1 MGPDDSETVGFID
14 VGTNSIHLL
23 VVRFYNGTA
32 GTPVFQDKETVRLGQ
47 SLYAE
52 GSISQEVIDKSAM
65 VLSRF
70 AGIARDMG
78 ADRVVAV
85 ATCAA
90 REASNSKELIR
101 ALSKD
106 VDVKVIPGT
115 EEARLIGL
123 GVFGTKGPSKRTVE
137 IDIGGGSTEIVLA
150 ENGENLF
157 IDSLCMG
164 AVRYAYGLGIDNT
177 KKIKD
182 DDYEIM
188 RRNVDASSM
197 YAVKKVREIGFENAV
212 GSSGTF
218 IALA

>member
-78 ADRVVAV
+78 PTGSWPWQNVP
-85 ATCAA
+85 
-90 REASNSKELIR
+90 
-101 ALSKD
+101 
-106 VDVKVIPGT
+106 PGRPQT
-115 EEARLIGL
+115 PR
-123 GVFGTKGPSKRTVE
+123 
-137 IDIGGGSTEIVLA
+137 
-150 ENGENLF
+150 
-157 IDSLCMG
+157 
-164 AVRYAYGLGIDNT
+164 
-177 KKIKD
+177 
-182 DDYEIM
+182 
-188 RRNVDASSM
+188 SS
-197 YAVKKVREIGFENAV
+197 
-212 GSSGTF
+212 
-218 IALA
+218 

>member
-52 GSISQEVIDKSAM
+52 GSISQEVINKSAM

-101 ALSKD
+101 ALS
-106 VDVKVIPGT
+106 
-115 EEARLIGL
+115 
-123 GVFGTKGPSKRTVE
+123 
-137 IDIGGGSTEIVLA
+137 
-150 ENGENLF
+150 
-157 IDSLCMG
+157 
-164 AVRYAYGLGIDNT
+164 
-177 KKIKD
+177 
-182 DDYEIM
+182 
-188 RRNVDASSM
+188 
-197 YAVKKVREIGFENAV
+197 
-212 GSSGTF
+212 
-218 IALA
+218 